1 MDIRYQVFVSST
13 FADLQDERRAV
24 IQTLMEMDCIPA
36 GMELFPAADEDQFAF
51 IKKVIDDC
59 DYYIVI
65 VGGRYGSIT
74 ASGLSYTEQEYDYAC
89 SLGLRVIALIHENI
103 DDIPLGKTDKDPQL
117 AESLE
122 LFKGRLSTGR
132 LVKFWKSSSEL
143 PGLVSLSL
151 SKTIKTYPAVG
162 WIRANRIASSDLLN
176 ESNTLLRENE
186 HLKTRIEEL
195 EKSKRNESPPDL
207 AGLDEEFE
215 VHGTYHSQYETK
227 NWSCKISWAEI
238 FAMISPQL
246 LSHPS
251 DAAVKLYLRDTL
263 YPYSVEKKKIDDSD
277 FDTIKVQ
284 LLAHNLV
291 SIRYSKTTGG
301 GMGLFWSL
309 TNRGSEFMMQVRT
322 VKPSG
327 GQG

>member
-13 FADLQDERRAV
+13 FADLQDERRSV

-51 IKKVIDDC
+51 IKKIINDC

-74 ASGLSYTEQEYDYAC
+74 ESGLSYTEQEYDYAC
-89 SLGLRVIALIHENI
+89 SLGLRVIALIHQNI
-103 DDIPLGKTDKDPQL
+103 DEIPVGKTDKDPSL
-117 AESLE
+117 AASLE
-122 LFKGRLSTGR
+122 QFKSRLATGR
-132 LVKFWKSSSEL
+132 LVKFWKSSGEL

-162 WIRANRIASSDLLN
+162 WIRANRIASTDLLN

-186 HLKTRIEEL
+186 QLKTRLEEL
-195 EKSKRNESPPDL
+195 EEKNNQKSPPDL
-207 AGLDEEFE
+207 AGLDEKFE
-215 VHGTYHSQYETK
+215 VNGTYHTKYETK
-227 NWSCKISWAEI
+227 KWSREVSWAEI

-251 DAAVKLYLRDTL
+251 DSAVKFHLRDSL
-263 YPYSVEKKKIDDSD
+263 FPYNYEQKKIDDSD

-291 SIRYSKTTGG
+291 SIRYSKTTSG
-301 GMGLFWSL
+301 GMGLFWAL
-309 TNRGSEFMMQVRT
+309 TNHGSEFMMQVRT